1 MTQLQAAILAAA
13 ICAVAGFVMPLL
25 VARIPE
31 PEPKAEADMS
41 AAEIAEGPKETY
53 VAVAA
58 LPWFALTSLAV
69 SGVAGGLVG
78 WVVGGSWLLVGLAPL
93 VPVGVVLAVVDLRT
107 RLLPRVVVVPT
118 TLVLVALGTIGSA
131 TVFESSDL
139 VRGLVGLAVG
149 RSFYWVLWFVRSAG
163 MGFGDVRLAALL
175 GFALAYVGWPE
186 FAVGM
191 YAGFL
196 VFGLPGAL
204 LALVRWDARLM
215 RAHYPYGPFMLA
227 GALIGLCVGDPVVD
241 YLVSRQS

>member
-1 MTQLQAAILAAA
+1 MSDVQAAILAAVV
-13 ICAVAGFVMPLL
+13 CAVAGFLAPLL

-31 PEPKAEADMS
+31 PEEKADADKSEA
-41 AAEIAEGPKETY
+41 ERAEGPKATY
-53 VAVAA
+53 ASIAV
-58 LPWFALTSLAV
+58 LPWFALTSLLV

-78 WVVGGSWLLVGLAPL
+78 YVVGGSWLLVGLVPL
-93 VPVGVVLAVVDLRT
+93 VPVGVALAVVDLRT
-107 RLLPRVVVVPT
+107 RMLPRVVVVPA
-118 TLVLVALGTIGSA
+118 TLVLLALGVLGSA
-131 TVFESSDL
+131 TVFDWSDL

-175 GFALAYVGWPE
+175 AFPLAYVGWPE

-196 VFGLPGAL
+196 IFGVPGAL
-204 LALVRWDARLM
+204 HALVRWDARLLKV
-215 RAHYPYGPFMLA
+215 HYPYGPFMIA